1 LTRLPP
7 GHRPV
12 RTLVEA
18 PAPRYDLRGMDE
30 LALIRE
36 AQRGDLDAF
45 NGLVLAYQSQ
55 VYNLAYRI
63 MGETDA
69 AADATQDAF
78 VSAFRNLRGYR
89 GGSFRGWLLRIVT
102 NACYDELRRRKR
114 RPEASLDAMTDAD
127 SGPEEEGAAS
137 LVSQHELPETAAERA
152 ELGRAIQ
159 DCLDR
164 LPVEFRVV
172 AVLADV
178 QGYDY
183 QEIAVAVG
191 KPLGTVKS
199 RLARARLR
207 LRDCLERSRELSPSA
222 FRLEGETV
230 P

>member
-1 LTRLPP
+1 
-7 GHRPV
+7 
-12 RTLVEA
+12 
-18 PAPRYDLRGMDE
+18 MDE
-30 LALIRE
+30 PALIRE
-36 AQRGDLDAF
+36 AQRGDLDSF

-69 AADATQDAF
+69 AADATQEAF

-102 NACYDELRRRKR
+102 NACYDEVRRRKR
-114 RPEASLDAMTDAD
+114 RPESSLEAMTDLD
-127 SGPEEEGAAS
+127 LEPEDEGAARFD
-137 LVSQHELPETAAERA
+137 SQPELPETAAERA

-164 LPVEFRVV
+164 LPLEFRVV

-183 QEIAVAVG
+183 QEVAAAVG

-207 LRDCLERSRELSPSA
+207 LRDCLERSRELLPSA

-230 P
+230 R